1 MISLFVLSIVSVIS
15 MNVLGNLNVSVKKII
30 GVVDQHRGFIGAW
43 RLLENDFFENS
54 FMPEEL
60 LKKNLYVDKNSLI
73 FPNGVSWQWVNGEL
87 TRKSFNIE
95 NRPKLKVLDNV
106 NRLEL
111 EIWEGTKFVSYSA
124 DNIKKTLFGPKL
136 GFKVKLVQSNELIFQ
151 KVFVLE
157 GTQK

>member
-1 MISLFVLSIVSVIS
+1 

-30 GVVDQHRGFIGAW
+30 GAVDQRRGFIGAW
-43 RLLENDFFENS
+43 RLLENDFFDNS

-95 NRPKLKVLDNV
+95 NRPKLKV
-106 NRLEL
+106 
-111 EIWEGTKFVSYSA
+111 
-124 DNIKKTLFGPKL
+124 
-136 GFKVKLVQSNELIFQ
+136 
-151 KVFVLE
+151 
-157 GTQK
+157 